1 MGWGAVTGNG
11 VGGNKKFTAVK
22 VCRQC
27 PPARPSVKVDW
38 KQNETSGSEES
49 EVRGSVGGK
58 VVTGLSFVFGGQHF
72 DGILVAG
79 ERRLRILH
87 YMYRPSWDLTQ
98 NTVFLH

>member
-1 MGWGAVTGNG
+1 VGWVGVGWGAVTGNG

-58 VVTGLSFVFGGQHF
+58 VVTGLSFVFGGQHC
-72 DGILVAG
+72 GEILILCRG
-79 ERRLRILH
+79 RL
-87 YMYRPSWDLTQ
+87 
-98 NTVFLH
+98 